1 MNLCIH
7 VYSNKKDRCYEL
19 MYTYNNTQTFQN
31 THSKNYILLIQLFLT
46 LSTTIQ
52 LSL

>member
-7 VYSNKKDRCYEL
+7 VCSSKKDRCYEL
-19 MYTYNNTQTFQN
+19 MYTYNNTRMLQN
-31 THSKNYILLIQLFLT
+31 MRSKNYILLIQLFLT

-52 LSL
+52 LL